1 MNISLERAENA
12 VAGKLT
18 VTVNK
23 EDYQDKVVTS
33 LKKIKQ
39 KAQMPGFRKGM
50 VPMGLVQ
57 KMYGTEVKAEEIQKL
72 LTDTVNEYINNEKLN
87 VLGEPMLADDNS
99 KMNIESDEEFNIKF
113 DLVFAPEISVKL
125 DGRTTVDYYNINVDN
140 DAVNKQIEQYSHQNG
155 THVEA
160 DEFAEDDL
168 LKGSLVENAEGE
180 NALRIDEVS
189 LMPRFFSNDE
199 QKGLFVSAKK
209 DSDIVFS
216 PSKAYDG
223 REAELASLLK
233 TTKEEAVKHDGD
245 FTFHINVINHF
256 EPAKV
261 DKSLFDAVYHGA
273 DIKTE
278 EEFAAKVKSDIEE
291 QYKQDSDYK
300 FLIDLKAV
308 AMKKAGG
315 LPLAED
321 LLKKMA
327 LQNAKSE
334 ETKKQIEEH
343 FADYLTDLRW
353 SLVRKDLVKSFGIK
367 IDEAA
372 MMSASKKLIRIQMA
386 QYGILNLPEEQLEQF
401 AAERIK
407 DPKAYDGI
415 LTNAIDSALVSAA
428 KKVVKLKENSVSI
441 AEFNKMF
448 E

>member
-23 EDYQDKVVTS
+23 EDYQGKVVTS

-233 TTKEEAVKHDGD
+233 TTREEAVKHDGD

>member
-39 KAQMPGFRKGM
+39 KVQMPGFRKGM

-72 LTDTVNEYINNEKLN
+72 LTDTVNEYIGNEKLN

-99 KMNIESDEEFNIKF
+99 QMNIESDEEFNIKF

-140 DAVNKQIEQYSHQNG
+140 DAVNKQVEQYSRQNG

-160 DEFAEDDL
+160 DEFTEDDL

-209 DSDIVFS
+209 DSDVVFS

-223 REAELASLLK
+223 REAELASLFK
-233 TTKEEAVKHDGD
+233 TTKEEAVKHNGD

-278 EEFAAKVKSDIEE
+278 EEFVAKVKSDMEE
-291 QYKQDSDYK
+291 QYRQDSDYK

-308 AMKKAGG
+308 AMKKAGE

-327 LQNAKSE
+327 LQNTKSE

-407 DPKAYDGI
+407 DSKAYDGI
-415 LTNAIDSALVSAA
+415 LTNAIDSALVNAA
-428 KKVVKLKENSVSI
+428 KKVVKLKESSVSI
-441 AEFNKMF
+441 TEFNKMF

>member
-1 MNISLERAENA
+1 
-12 VAGKLT
+12 
-18 VTVNK
+18 
-23 EDYQDKVVTS
+23 
-33 LKKIKQ
+33 
-39 KAQMPGFRKGM
+39 
-50 VPMGLVQ
+50 
-57 KMYGTEVKAEEIQKL
+57 
-72 LTDTVNEYINNEKLN
+72 
-87 VLGEPMLADDNS
+87 
-99 KMNIESDEEFNIKF
+99 
-113 DLVFAPEISVKL
+113 
-125 DGRTTVDYYNINVDN
+125 
-140 DAVNKQIEQYSHQNG
+140 
-155 THVEA
+155 
-160 DEFAEDDL
+160 
-168 LKGSLVENAEGE
+168 
-180 NALRIDEVS
+180 LRIDEVS

-233 TTKEEAVKHDGD
+233 TTREEAVKHDGD